1 MRRFYSVD
9 IFPISMSIYPKL
21 SPSINRCPKSI
32 PMTAQP
38 DAALNEPNI
47 ADAIVHIERSEALSR
62 EKRLHWACSMRFLA
76 RVLAGPRP

>member
-1 MRRFYSVD
+1 
-9 IFPISMSIYPKL
+9 MSIHPKQ
-21 SPSINRCPKSI
+21 SPSINRYPKSI

-38 DAALNEPNI
+38 DVALNEPNI

-76 RVLAGPRP
+76 RALDRPLSVIPARWTAV